1 MMTRNAGL
9 DVTAAFNR
17 VGCVCECVRACVCVC
32 VCVFVCVCVCVV
44 CVAFVA
50 CVCVCVVLMCAVGG
64 VCMQDPAC
72 KNDDTLPGLDRHSK
86 RAREMLA
93 DLYVGDLVLTGQVIY
108 LPSLYL
114 PSQCLLGYHGVLSV
128 NLLRFYS
135 TS

>member
-1 MMTRNAGL
+1 MSQLPSIVWG
-9 DVTAAFNR
+9 V
-17 VGCVCECVRACVCVC
+17 CVCVCGCVCVC
-32 VCVFVCVCVCVV
+32 VCVCACVRVV

-50 CVCVCVVLMCAVGG
+50 CVCVRVVLMCAVCG

-108 LPSLYL
+108 LS
-114 PSQCLLGYHGVLSV
+114 SQCLLGYHSVSSV

-135 TS
+135 TP